1 MFYFFHGAAPG
12 FIFTKNPAK
21 SVADLKGLRI
31 KANAENA
38 DIVKNLGAS
47 PVTMPVTETYDALS
61 RGVVDG
67 CLFPLEAL
75 QGFKIGEVVKTVL
88 EDYPMSYMTSM
99 YAIMN
104 KAKWNAISPA
114 DQKAIEKI
122 NEEYAEKFGKG
133 WVELDDKA
141 VEFAK
146 GKGVTFVK
154 VSKEDEA
161 FTAEK
166 MKPILDDYVKMTKS
180 KGLPGDEALK
190 FAQDFLQKN
199 PQ

>member
-1 MFYFFHGAAPG
+1 
-12 FIFTKNPAK
+12 
-21 SVADLKGLRI
+21 
-31 KANAENA
+31 
-38 DIVKNLGAS
+38 
-47 PVTMPVTETYDALS
+47 
-61 RGVVDG
+61 
-67 CLFPLEAL
+67 LEAL

-99 YAIMN
+99 YAVMN

-133 WVELDDKA
+133 WVELDAKA

-166 MKPILDDYVKMTKS
+166 MKPILEDYVKMTKS

-190 FAQDFLQKN
+190 FCQEFLQKN